1 MACHHPFRMWR
12 HDGKVTLRRPESDDR
27 EAMDM
32 PCGGCLGCRM
42 DRARSWAIRNRLELA
57 NHEKACWTTLTYSD
71 ENLPAYRSIRRDHLS
86 GYIKRLRARLSSEKI
101 RFFGCGEYGE
111 RGGRPHYHAI
121 LYGIDGTESSIRK
134 AWPFG
139 HVGVHALTP
148 AAIKYVAGYCAKK
161 EGWYGEF
168 REVLDERTG
177 ELYGREAPFLLMSRR
192 PGIGGEARKHWQS
205 WSRYAVMDGTKF
217 PVPRY
222 LHEAFK
228 KEADPQYVEEVQFER
243 WKHRKALTRDEL
255 DASEAVAKARLS
267 LQSSRRTYG

>member
-1 MACHHPFRMWR
+1 VACHHPFRMWR
-12 HDGKVTLRRPESDDR
+12 HNGKVTLRRPESDDR
-27 EAMDM
+27 EAVDM

-57 NHEKACWTTLTYSD
+57 YHEKACWTTLTYSD

-121 LYGIDGTESSIRK
+121 LYGIGGDETSILK

-148 AAIKYVAGYCAKK
+148 SAIKYVAGYCAKK
-161 EGWYGEF
+161 EGWHGEF
-168 REVLDERTG
+168 REVLDKSTG

-192 PGIGGEARKHWQS
+192 PGIGGEARKHFLS

-228 KEADPQYVEEVQFER
+228 KDADPQLVEEVQFER

-267 LQSSRRTYG
+267 LQSARRTYG